1 MQSGRMAQAEAASG
15 CAHTGKPNRM
25 TSASLKAKPVRDL
38 ARLAKQHGVA
48 GWHAMRKDQLIR
60 ALVRKARARPPVA
73 AATRS
78 TAIPLPSN
86 RRDGRPGIPASVG
99 VLAGANPAGI
109 SNGGIS
115 NGGIS
120 KGGPASGGPTAGR
133 ASVGRTGAVAP
144 AQDPAV
150 ALRLQQARERLLK
163 AKNLSTPPEGGR
175 SARPVRDRMVLMVRG
190 PHWLHVFWEL
200 TARSIAR
207 AQAAL
212 GQEWHGARPTLR
224 LIELESGL
232 NASPSERVVR
242 EIAVHGGVKNWFIDI
257 RDPHRYRCE
266 IGYLA
271 ISGRF
276 HALVRSNAVTMPS
289 PPQGDTLDAHWGD
302 IVDDCERIYAMSG
315 GFSAEHSST
324 ELQELFEERLRRPMG
339 PPAARCT
346 GAEDDDAEDGT
357 PAFELEVDAEM
368 VVYGVTQ
375 PGAYLTLQGEPVK
388 VHADGT
394 FRVRVDMPNRRQV
407 LPIVAS
413 TADGASRQTVV
424 MAVERN
430 TKSMGP
436 AGREQQD

>member
-1 MQSGRMAQAEAASG
+1 
-15 CAHTGKPNRM
+15 M
-25 TSASLKAKPVRDL
+25 TSASLKEKPVRDL

-60 ALVRKARARPPVA
+60 ALVRKARSRPPVVAASRSTSMAMRAGSRDDRATASTVSVGLQSTA
-73 AATRS
+73 AAGG
-78 TAIPLPSN
+78 LP
-86 RRDGRPGIPASVG
+86 RPAAQP
-99 VLAGANPAGI
+99 
-109 SNGGIS
+109 
-115 NGGIS
+115 
-120 KGGPASGGPTAGR
+120 
-133 ASVGRTGAVAP
+133 
-144 AQDPAV
+144 QDPAV

-163 AKNLSTPPEGGR
+163 AKNLATPPEGGR
-175 SARPVRDRMVLMVRG
+175 SPRPVRDRMVLMVRG

-257 RDPHRYRCE
+257 REPHRYRCE

-271 ISGRF
+271 VSGRF
-276 HALVRSNAVTMPS
+276 HALVRSNAVTMPNS
-289 PPQGDTLDAHWGD
+289 PQGDTLDAHWGE

-315 GFSAEHSST
+315 GFSTEHSSE

-339 PPAARCT
+339 PPAARSS
-346 GAEDDDAEDGT
+346 GADDEDGEDGV
-357 PAFELEVDAEM
+357 PSFELEVEAEM

-388 VHADGT
+388 VHPDGT
-394 FRVRVDMPNRRQV
+394 FRVRVEMPNRRQV

-436 AGREQQD
+436 AGREPQE

>member
-1 MQSGRMAQAEAASG
+1 
-15 CAHTGKPNRM
+15 M
-25 TSASLKAKPVRDL
+25 TSASLKEKPVRDL

-48 GWHAMRKDQLIR
+48 GWHSMRKDQLIR

-73 AATRS
+73 AAARS
-78 TAIPLPSN
+78 TAIPMRTAGHERGLGGSASN
-86 RRDGRPGIPASVG
+86 GL
-99 VLAGANPAGI
+99 LAGAAAGGL
-109 SNGGIS
+109 S
-115 NGGIS
+115 
-120 KGGPASGGPTAGR
+120 R
-133 ASVGRTGAVAP
+133 AVAP
-144 AQDPAV
+144 APEQNPAV

-163 AKNLSTPPEGGR
+163 AKNLATPPEGGR
-175 SARPVRDRMVLMVRG
+175 SPRPVKDRMVLMVRG

-200 TARSIAR
+200 TTRSIAR

-224 LIELESGL
+224 LIELEAGL

-242 EIAVHGGVKNWFIDI
+242 EIAVYGGVKNWFIDV
-257 RDPHRYRCE
+257 REPRRYRCE

-271 ISGRF
+271 VSGRF
-276 HALVRSNAVTMPS
+276 QALARSNAVTMPNS
-289 PPQGDTLDAHWGD
+289 PQGDTLDAHWGE

-339 PPAARCT
+339 PPAARSN
-346 GAEDDDAEDGT
+346 GAEDEDNEDGA

-436 AGREQQD
+436 AGREQWD

>member
-1 MQSGRMAQAEAASG
+1 LLSTLIPGTVEGLRWHATARAEAGFSWV
-15 CAHTGKPNRM
+15 HTGKNHRM
-25 TSASLKAKPVRDL
+25 TSASLKEKPVRDL

-60 ALVRKARARPPVA
+60 ALVRKARTRPPVA
-73 AATRS
+73 AAARS
-78 TAIPLPSN
+78 VAVAV
-86 RRDGRPGIPASVG
+86 RAGRPAGQHERPKANGSFLRGAPTG
-99 VLAGANPAGI
+99 VLP
-109 SNGGIS
+109 
-115 NGGIS
+115 
-120 KGGPASGGPTAGR
+120 
-133 ASVGRTGAVAP
+133 RTEVP
-144 AQDPAV
+144 IQDPAV
-150 ALRLQQARERLLK
+150 ALRLQQARERLIK
-163 AKNLSTPPEGGR
+163 AKNLATPPEGGR
-175 SARPVRDRMVLMVRG
+175 SPRPVRDRMVLMVRG

-212 GQEWHGARPTLR
+212 GQEWHGARPMLR

-257 RDPHRYRCE
+257 REPHRYRCE
-266 IGYLA
+266 IGYLGV
-271 ISGRF
+271 SGRF
-276 HALVRSNAVTMPS
+276 HALVRSNAVTTPTS
-289 PPQGDTLDAHWGD
+289 PQGDTLDSHWGA

-339 PPAARCT
+339 PPPARSS
-346 GAEDDDAEDGT
+346 GAEDDEGEAGVA
-357 PAFELEVDAEM
+357 PFELEVDAEM
-368 VVYGVTQ
+368 VIFGVTQ
-375 PGAYLTLQGEPVK
+375 PGAYVTLQGEPVR

-394 FRVRVDMPNRRQV
+394 FRVRVEMPNRRQV
-407 LPIVAS
+407 LPVVAS
-413 TADGASRQTVV
+413 TADGHSRQTVV

-436 AGREQQD
+436 AGRDHQD

>member
-1 MQSGRMAQAEAASG
+1 
-15 CAHTGKPNRM
+15 M
-25 TSASLKAKPVRDL
+25 TSASLKEKPVRDL

-60 ALVRKARARPPVA
+60 ALVRKARAQPPVP

-78 TAIPLPSN
+78 VAVPS
-86 RRDGRPGIPASVG
+86 AE
-99 VLAGANPAGI
+99 
-109 SNGGIS
+109 
-115 NGGIS
+115 
-120 KGGPASGGPTAGR
+120 
-133 ASVGRTGAVAP
+133 GRTARRIVDGGFPARAVAGGAP
-144 AQDPAV
+144 RAVAQPQDAAV

-163 AKNLSTPPEGGR
+163 AKNLTTPPEGGR
-175 SARPVRDRMVLMVRG
+175 SARPVRDRMVLMARG

-212 GQEWHGARPTLR
+212 GQEWHGARPSLR

-257 RDPHRYRCE
+257 REPHRYRCE

-271 ISGRF
+271 VSGRF
-276 HALVRSNAVTMPS
+276 HALVRSNAVTMPNT
-289 PPQGDTLDAHWGD
+289 PQGDTLDAHWGEM
-302 IVDDCERIYAMSG
+302 VDDCERIYAMSG

-339 PPAARCT
+339 PPAARSS
-346 GAEDDDAEDGT
+346 GAEDEDGEEGV

-436 AGREQQD
+436 AGRDQQE

>member
-1 MQSGRMAQAEAASG
+1 
-15 CAHTGKPNRM
+15 M
-25 TSASLKAKPVRDL
+25 TSASLKEKPVRDL

-60 ALVRKARARPPVA
+60 ALVRKARAQPPVP

-78 TAIPLPSN
+78 VAVPS
-86 RRDGRPGIPASVG
+86 GE
-99 VLAGANPAGI
+99 
-109 SNGGIS
+109 
-115 NGGIS
+115 
-120 KGGPASGGPTAGR
+120 
-133 ASVGRTGAVAP
+133 GRTARRIVDGGFSARTVAGGAPRAVAQP
-144 AQDPAV
+144 QDAAV

-163 AKNLSTPPEGGR
+163 AKNLTTPPEGGR
-175 SARPVRDRMVLMVRG
+175 SARPVRDRMVLMARG

-212 GQEWHGARPTLR
+212 GQEWHGARPSLR

-242 EIAVHGGVKNWFIDI
+242 EIAVPGGVKNWFIDI
-257 RDPHRYRCE
+257 REPHRYRCE

-271 ISGRF
+271 VSGRF
-276 HALVRSNAVTMPS
+276 HALVRSNAVTMPNT
-289 PPQGDTLDAHWGD
+289 PQGDTLDAHWGEM
-302 IVDDCERIYAMSG
+302 VDDCERIYAMSG

-339 PPAARCT
+339 PPAARSS
-346 GAEDDDAEDGT
+346 GAEDEDGEEGV

-368 VVYGVTQ
+368 VIYGVTQ

-436 AGREQQD
+436 AGRDQQE

>member
-1 MQSGRMAQAEAASG
+1 
-15 CAHTGKPNRM
+15 M
-25 TSASLKAKPVRDL
+25 TSASLKEKPVRDL

-60 ALVRKARARPPVA
+60 ALVRKARSRPPVA
-73 AATRS
+73 AASRS
-78 TAIPLPSN
+78 IDLAD
-86 RRDGRPGIPASVG
+86 RVGRPVG
-99 VLAGANPAGI
+99 RAGAA
-109 SNGGIS
+109 
-115 NGGIS
+115 
-120 KGGPASGGPTAGR
+120 T
-133 ASVGRTGAVAP
+133 AP
-144 AQDPAV
+144 AQSGGVAASGVARAVAQPQDAAV
-150 ALRLQQARERLLK
+150 ALRLQQARERMLK
-163 AKNLSTPPEGGR
+163 AKNLTTPPEGGR
-175 SARPVRDRMVLMVRG
+175 SARPVRDRMVLMARG

-200 TARSIAR
+200 TSRSIAR

-232 NASPSERVVR
+232 NASPSERIAR

-257 RDPHRYRCE
+257 REPHRYRCE

-271 ISGRF
+271 VSGRF
-276 HALVRSNAVTMPS
+276 HGLVRSNAVTMPTS
-289 PPQGDTLDAHWGD
+289 PQGDTLDAHWGD

-339 PPAARCT
+339 PPAARSS
-346 GAEDDDAEDGT
+346 GADDDDAEDGV
-357 PAFELEVDAEM
+357 PSFELDVDAEM

-375 PGAYLTLQGEPVK
+375 PGAYVTLQGEPVK

-394 FRVRVDMPNRRQV
+394 FRVRVEMPNRRQV

-436 AGREQQD
+436 AGRDQQE

>member
-1 MQSGRMAQAEAASG
+1 
-15 CAHTGKPNRM
+15 M
-25 TSASLKAKPVRDL
+25 TSASLKEKPVRDL

-60 ALVRKARARPPVA
+60 ALVRKARAQPPVP

-78 TAIPLPSN
+78 VAVPS
-86 RRDGRPGIPASVG
+86 AE
-99 VLAGANPAGI
+99 
-109 SNGGIS
+109 
-115 NGGIS
+115 
-120 KGGPASGGPTAGR
+120 
-133 ASVGRTGAVAP
+133 GRTARRIVDGGFPARAVAGGAP
-144 AQDPAV
+144 RAVAQPQDAAV

-163 AKNLSTPPEGGR
+163 AKNLTTPPEGGR
-175 SARPVRDRMVLMVRG
+175 SARPVRDRMVLMARG

-212 GQEWHGARPTLR
+212 GQEWHGARPSLR

-257 RDPHRYRCE
+257 REPHRYRCE

-271 ISGRF
+271 VSGRF
-276 HALVRSNAVTMPS
+276 HALVRSNAVTMPNT
-289 PPQGDTLDAHWGD
+289 PQGDTLDAHWGEM
-302 IVDDCERIYAMSG
+302 VDDCERIYAMSG

-339 PPAARCT
+339 PPAARSS
-346 GAEDDDAEDGT
+346 GAEDEDGEEGV

>member
-1 MQSGRMAQAEAASG
+1 
-15 CAHTGKPNRM
+15 M
-25 TSASLKAKPVRDL
+25 TSASLKEKPVRDL

-60 ALVRKARARPPVA
+60 ALVRKARSRPPVA
-73 AATRS
+73 AASRS
-78 TAIPLPSN
+78 TPVSL
-86 RRDGRPGIPASVG
+86 R
-99 VLAGANPAGI
+99 AGSG
-109 SNGGIS
+109 NGL
-115 NGGIS
+115 
-120 KGGPASGGPTAGR
+120 TAGQTAAPTHHVAGLPR
-133 ASVGRTGAVAP
+133 AVAQP
-144 AQDPAV
+144 QDPAV
-150 ALRLQQARERLLK
+150 TLRLQQARERLLK
-163 AKNLSTPPEGGR
+163 AKDLATPPEGGR
-175 SARPVRDRMVLMVRG
+175 SPRPVRDRMVLMVRG

-224 LIELESGL
+224 LIELETGL

-242 EIAVHGGVKNWFIDI
+242 EIAIHGGVKNWFIDI
-257 RDPHRYRCE
+257 REPHRYRCE

-276 HALVRSNAVTMPS
+276 HALVRSNAVTMPNS
-289 PPQGDTLDAHWGD
+289 PQGDTLDAHWGE

-315 GFSAEHSST
+315 GFSAEHSSE

-339 PPAARCT
+339 PPAARSS
-346 GAEDDDAEDGT
+346 GADDEDGDDGV

-394 FRVRVDMPNRRQV
+394 FRVRVEMPNRRQV

-436 AGREQQD
+436 AGREPLE

>member
-1 MQSGRMAQAEAASG
+1 M
-15 CAHTGKPNRM
+15 HTGKNQRM
-25 TSASLKAKPVRDL
+25 TAASLKEKPVRDL

-48 GWHAMRKDQLIR
+48 GWHSMRKDQLIR
-60 ALVRKARARPPVA
+60 ALVRKARARAPVA
-73 AATRS
+73 AAARS
-78 TAIPLPSN
+78 VAVPLQAAVRNGHVAGPNGRPKAIGGFPGGVTAIGLP
-86 RRDGRPGIPASVG
+86 
-99 VLAGANPAGI
+99 
-109 SNGGIS
+109 
-115 NGGIS
+115 
-120 KGGPASGGPTAGR
+120 R
-133 ASVGRTGAVAP
+133 AVVQVQDAAVT
-144 AQDPAV
+144 
-150 ALRLQQARERLLK
+150 LRLQQARERLLK
-163 AKNLSTPPEGGR
+163 AKNLTTPPEGGR
-175 SARPVRDRMVLMVRG
+175 SPRPVRDRMVLMVRG

-212 GQEWHGARPTLR
+212 GQEWHGARPMLR

-257 RDPHRYRCE
+257 REPHRYRCE

-271 ISGRF
+271 VSGRF
-276 HALVRSNAVTMPS
+276 HALVRSNAVNMPTS
-289 PPQGDTLDAHWGD
+289 PQGDTLDAHWGE

-324 ELQELFEERLRRPMG
+324 ELQELFQERLRRPMG
-339 PPAARCT
+339 PPPARST
-346 GAEDDDAEDGT
+346 GAEDEDGEDGAA
-357 PAFELEVDAEM
+357 PFELEVDAEM

-375 PGAYLTLQGEPVK
+375 PGAYVTLQGEPVR

-394 FRVRVDMPNRRQV
+394 FRVRVEMPNRRQV
-407 LPIVAS
+407 LPVVAS
-413 TADGASRQTVV
+413 TADGHSRQTVV

-436 AGREQQD
+436 AGRDHQD

>member
-1 MQSGRMAQAEAASG
+1 
-15 CAHTGKPNRM
+15 M
-25 TSASLKAKPVRDL
+25 TSASLKEKPVRDL

-60 ALVRKARARPPVA
+60 ALVRKARTRPPVA
-73 AATRS
+73 AAARS
-78 TAIPLPSN
+78 TSLPM
-86 RRDGRPGIPASVG
+86 RTGRDGRTGSQASLG
-99 VLAGANPAGI
+99 LLAGA
-109 SNGGIS
+109 
-115 NGGIS
+115 
-120 KGGPASGGPTAGR
+120 ASGGLPR
-133 ASVGRTGAVAP
+133 SVALPKET
-144 AQDPAV
+144 DPAV

-163 AKNLSTPPEGGR
+163 AKNLATPPEGGR
-175 SARPVRDRMVLMVRG
+175 SPRPVRDRMVLMVRG

-242 EIAVHGGVKNWFIDI
+242 EIAVHGGVKNWFIDV
-257 RDPHRYRCE
+257 REPHRYRCE

-271 ISGRF
+271 VSGRF
-276 HALVRSNAVTMPS
+276 QALVRSNAVTMPNS
-289 PPQGDTLDAHWGD
+289 PQGDTLDAHWGE

-315 GFSAEHSST
+315 GCSTEHSST

-339 PPAARCT
+339 PPAARST
-346 GAEDDDAEDGT
+346 GVEDDDAEDGV
-357 PAFELEVDAEM
+357 PSFELEVDAEL

-394 FRVRVDMPNRRQV
+394 FRVRVEMPNRRQV

-436 AGREQQD
+436 AGRDQQE

>member
-1 MQSGRMAQAEAASG
+1 
-15 CAHTGKPNRM
+15 
-25 TSASLKAKPVRDL
+25 
-38 ARLAKQHGVA
+38 
-48 GWHAMRKDQLIR
+48 
-60 ALVRKARARPPVA
+60 
-73 AATRS
+73 
-78 TAIPLPSN
+78 
-86 RRDGRPGIPASVG
+86 
-99 VLAGANPAGI
+99 
-109 SNGGIS
+109 
-115 NGGIS
+115 
-120 KGGPASGGPTAGR
+120 
-133 ASVGRTGAVAP
+133 
-144 AQDPAV
+144 
-150 ALRLQQARERLLK
+150 
-163 AKNLSTPPEGGR
+163 
-175 SARPVRDRMVLMVRG
+175 MVLMVRG

-200 TARSIAR
+200 TTRSIAR

-224 LIELESGL
+224 LIELEAGL

-242 EIAVHGGVKNWFIDI
+242 EIAVYGGVKNWFIDV
-257 RDPHRYRCE
+257 REPRRYRCE

-271 ISGRF
+271 VSGRF
-276 HALVRSNAVTMPS
+276 QALARSNAVTMPNS
-289 PPQGDTLDAHWGD
+289 PQGDTLDAHWGE

-339 PPAARCT
+339 P
-346 GAEDDDAEDGT
+346 

-436 AGREQQD
+436 AGREQWD